1 MKHIRSFSSFITE
14 GSIVK
19 DKSVD
24 HIENIEIKSESDEEA
39 EEEIQKYVD
48 DNLDYCPRCGE
59 HTSDCQCG
67 EKDPWSTHNYHRV
80 PKGEVKK
87 SKPKQN
93 FKKE

>member
-1 MKHIRSFSSFITE
+1 MKHIHSFSSFINE